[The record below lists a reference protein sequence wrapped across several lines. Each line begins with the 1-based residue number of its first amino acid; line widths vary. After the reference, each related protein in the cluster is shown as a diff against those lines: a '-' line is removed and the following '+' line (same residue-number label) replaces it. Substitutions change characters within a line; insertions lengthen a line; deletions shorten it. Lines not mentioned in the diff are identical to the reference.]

1 MARTTRRQ
9 AINTII
15 IFHNDNHQSLLWRWR
30 HACGYSSERRVS
42 IRLKVDMP
50 NGIMKKNATIPNDIE
65 RWILISRPAE
75 GRRDRKYRELFEAEE
90 KKNLRCFLLCLTRWP
105 SIRANI
111 AAMCFMCDTSHSALV
126 SNWMMPIKSC
136 QQNGKW
142 RKFHDSSRMLRE
154 HWICEI
160 ERVDIP
166 RQSIRHADNYDRIA
180 EVEKYVMLNLGF
192 TVIYAHTEKAIAKHV
207 IKQCCRSRS

>member
-1 MARTTRRQ
+1 MALKARVRIFEWATRLH
-9 AINTII
+9 TPE
-15 IFHNDNHQSLLWRWR
+15 SR
-30 HACGYSSERRVS
+30 HAKRHNEE
-42 IRLKVDMP
+42 K
-50 NGIMKKNATIPNDIE
+50 
-65 RWILISRPAE
+65 
-75 GRRDRKYRELFEAEE
+75 RDDPKRHRKMDSHFEASGGEARPKVSRTFRSRR
-90 KKNLRCFLLCLTRWP
+90 KKKLALIFCSVLTRWP

-192 TVIYAHTEKAIAKHV
+192 TVIYAHTEKANAKHA